1 MTKKSSLFIFL
12 CIVST
17 ASAQYF
23 SYSTGVKPTLVI
35 RAQFLDIASTL
46 DYSTA
51 SRQMDLVSTRL
62 ANTSYGK
69 TSLNSTITTKIYRLP
84 HRASYYAN
92 IPEWGACDAIA
103 RDAFTLAQ
111 VQYDL
116 TTFERFVIHFPSLQ
130 NQGTEGIATGSKI
143 FFNSGVSHSQWT
155 NFNGSWF
162 VVSFMNGDFGVGLTL
177 HELGHTYFAGH
188 PTSVHT
194 TLGHSSLWQVSDGN
208 PISPDG
214 QISEWGDK
222 YSPMGNLSHSN
233 NTVLDFPPSMKVQ
246 LGWMPSSKVLTVTAS
261 GTYRVYR
268 FDTLTPS
275 LPVAGPLALK
285 IKKDSN
291 KTYWIGIR
299 RAFTSNAS
307 MSNGAYIVWKMP
319 VVNAY
324 MGTRQ
329 YSVLLD
335 CSTPGI
341 STEDA
346 ALGIGKSLV
355 DVPAGIT
362 ITPVREGGTA
372 PNQWMD
378 IRIRKY

>member
-12 CIVST
+12 CVVST
-17 ASAQYF
+17 AFAQYF
-23 SYSTGVKPTLVI
+23 SWSRGVKPTLVI
-35 RAQFLDIASTL
+35 RTQFLDIASTL
-46 DYSTA
+46 DYETA

-84 HRASYYAN
+84 HTASYYAN
-92 IPEWGACDAIA
+92 IPGWGACDAIA
-103 RDAFTLAQ
+103 GDAFTLAQ

-116 TTFERFVIHFPSLQ
+116 TKFERFVIASPSLQ
-130 NQGTEGIATGSKI
+130 HQGTAGRGGLAHSKWI
-143 FFNSGVSHSQWT
+143 

-162 VVSFMNGDFGVGLTL
+162 VVSFLYGNLGVGLTL

-188 PTSVHT
+188 PTSDHS

-208 PISPDG
+208 PISPYG
-214 QISEWGDK
+214 KLLERGDS
-222 YSPMGNLSHSN
+222 YSPMGGNYGSTSS
-233 NTVLDFPPSMKVQ
+233 DFPPSMKVQ

-268 FDTLTPS
+268 FDTLTAS

-285 IKKDSN
+285 IIKDSN

-319 VVNAY
+319 IANAD
-324 MGTRQ
+324 MGIRA

-335 CSTPGI
+335 CTTPG
-341 STEDA
+341 TNVGDA
-346 ALGIGKSLV
+346 ALAIGKSLV

-362 ITPVREGGTA
+362 ITPVAEGGTA

>member
-103 RDAFTLAQ
+103 RDAFNLAQ

-116 TTFERFVIHFPSLQ
+116 TTFERFIIHFPSLK
-130 NQGTEGIATGSKI
+130 NQGTGDIRDL
-143 FFNSGVSHSQWT
+143 SHSKWI
-155 NFNGSWF
+155 NFNGDWF
-162 VVSFMNGDFGVGLTL
+162 VVSFMNGDLGVGLTL

-188 PTSVHT
+188 PTSDHT

-208 PISPDG
+208 PISPYG
-214 QISEWGDK
+214 QLREWGDR
-222 YSPMGNLSHSN
+222 YSPMGLGRNPAN
-233 NTVLDFPPSMKVQ
+233 NTISDFPPSMKVQ
-246 LGWMPSSKVLTVTAS
+246 LG
-261 GTYRVYR
+261 
-268 FDTLTPS
+268 
-275 LPVAGPLALK
+275 
-285 IKKDSN
+285 
-291 KTYWIGIR
+291 
-299 RAFTSNAS
+299 
-307 MSNGAYIVWKMP
+307 
-319 VVNAY
+319 
-324 MGTRQ
+324 
-329 YSVLLD
+329 
-335 CSTPGI
+335 
-341 STEDA
+341 
-346 ALGIGKSLV
+346 
-355 DVPAGIT
+355 
-362 ITPVREGGTA
+362 
-372 PNQWMD
+372 
-378 IRIRKY
+378 

>member
-12 CIVST
+12 CVVPT
-17 ASAQYF
+17 AFAQYF
-23 SYSTGVKPTLVI
+23 SWSTGVKPTLVI
-35 RAQFLDIASTL
+35 RTQFSDIPSTL
-46 DYSTA
+46 DYETA

-62 ANTSYGK
+62 ANTSYGN

-103 RDAFTLAQ
+103 RDAFNLAQ
-111 VQYDL
+111 VQYHL
-116 TTFERFVIHFPSLQ
+116 TTFERFVIHFPSLK
-130 NQGTEGIATGSKI
+130 NQSTGSIGDPKI
-143 FFNSGVSHSQWT
+143 FFTSGFSHSQWT

-162 VVSFMNGDFGVGLTL
+162 VVSFMDGDLGVGVTL

-188 PTSVHT
+188 PTSIHT

-208 PISPDG
+208 PISPYG
-214 QISEWGDK
+214 QIGEWGDP
-222 YSPMGNLSHSN
+222 YSPMGQNRQNL
-233 NTVLDFPPSMKVQ
+233 TDFPPSMKVQ

-268 FDTLTPS
+268 FDTLTAS
-275 LPVAGPLALK
+275 LPVATPLALK
-285 IKKDSN
+285 IRKDAN

-299 RAFTSNAS
+299 RAWTANAS

-319 VVNAY
+319 VANAF
-324 MGTRQ
+324 MGIRA

-335 CSTPGI
+335 CTTPGI
-341 STEDA
+341 STADG

-372 PNQWMD
+372 PSQWMD

>member
-1 MTKKSSLFIFL
+1 MTKKASLFIFVL
-12 CIVST
+12 IVS
-17 ASAQYF
+17 AAFAQSF
-23 SYSTGVKPTLVI
+23 SWSTGVKPTLIV
-35 RAQFLDIASTL
+35 RTQFLDIASTL
-46 DYSTA
+46 SYETA

-84 HRASYYAN
+84 HRASHYAN
-92 IPEWGACDAIA
+92 MPGWDACDAIA

-111 VQYDL
+111 LQYDL

-130 NQGTEGIATGSKI
+130 NQATGGVATGSKI
-143 FFNSGVSHSQWT
+143 FFNSGLSHSQWT

-162 VVSFMNGDFGVGLTL
+162 VVSFMNGDLGVGLTL

-188 PTSVHT
+188 PTSDHS
-194 TLGHSSLWQVSDGN
+194 TLGHSSVWQVADGN
-208 PISPDG
+208 PISPYG
-214 QISEWGDK
+214 QIGEWGDK
-222 YSPMGNLSHSN
+222 YSPMGQNRQN
-233 NTVLDFPPSMKVQ
+233 ITDFPPSMKVQ
-246 LGWMPSSKVLTVTAS
+246 LGWMPASKVLTVTAS

-268 FDTLTPS
+268 FDTLTAS
-275 LPVAGPLALK
+275 LPVAAPLALK
-285 IKKDSN
+285 IRKDVN

-299 RAFTSNAS
+299 RAFTGNAS

-319 VVNAY
+319 VANAY
-324 MGTRQ
+324 MGIRQ

-335 CSTPGI
+335 CTTPGI
-341 STEDA
+341 SVEDA
-346 ALGIGKSLV
+346 ALAIGKSLV

>member
-12 CIVST
+12 CVVST
-17 ASAQYF
+17 AFAQDF
-23 SYSTGVKPTLVI
+23 SWSTGVKPTLVI
-35 RAQFLDIASTL
+35 RTQFLDIASTL
-46 DYSTA
+46 SYETA
-51 SRQMDLVSTRL
+51 SRQVDLVSTRL

-92 IPEWGACDAIA
+92 MSGWDACDAIA

-111 VQYDL
+111 LQYDL

-130 NQGTEGIATGSKI
+130 NQATGGVATDSKI
-143 FFNSGVSHSQWT
+143 FFNSGLSHSQWT
-155 NFNGSWF
+155 NFNGCWF
-162 VVSFMNGDFGVGLTL
+162 VVSFMNGDLGVGLTL

-188 PTSVHT
+188 PTSDRS
-194 TLGHSSLWQVSDGN
+194 TLGHSSVWQVADGN
-208 PISPDG
+208 PISPYG
-214 QISEWGDK
+214 QIGEWGDK
-222 YSPMGNLSHSN
+222 YSPMGQNRQN
-233 NTVLDFPPSMKVQ
+233 ITDFPPSMKVQ
-246 LGWMPSSKVLTVTAS
+246 LGWMPASKVLTVTAS

-268 FDTLTPS
+268 FDTLTAS

-285 IKKDSN
+285 IIKDSN

-299 RAFTSNAS
+299 RAFAGNAS
-307 MSNGAYIVWKMP
+307 MSNGAYIVWEMP
-319 VVNAY
+319 VANAD
-324 MGTRQ
+324 MGIRA

-335 CSTPGI
+335 CTTPG
-341 STEDA
+341 TNVGDA
-346 ALGIGKSLV
+346 ALAIGKSLV

-362 ITPVREGGTA
+362 ITPVAEGGTA